1 MKVTIHLKLYRK
13 QKDPIQS
20 GLFYILFLKTH
31 LQNRIKMILILQFL
45 ISKIRYDTSFSLF
58 NLKCI
63 TLHIIDL
70 TIQIQDTIVIY
81 CN

>member
-1 MKVTIHLKLYRK
+1 
-13 QKDPIQS
+13 
-20 GLFYILFLKTH
+20 
-31 LQNRIKMILILQFL
+31 MILILQFL
-45 ISKIRYDTSFSLF
+45 ISEIRYDTSFSLF